1 MIVVFFKLIHNVL
14 FKFLRTD
21 EHGAFVP
28 GRRGGVQG
36 KKAIIFSNKILLKD
50 ELQATMAKEKTYSTK
65 ERKEMVT
72 IQLFERDKS
81 IVLTSLSQ
89 DHQETEVR

>member
-1 MIVVFFKLIHNVL
+1 
-14 FKFLRTD
+14 
-21 EHGAFVP
+21 
-28 GRRGGVQG
+28 
-36 KKAIIFSNKILLKD
+36 
-50 ELQATMAKEKTYSTK
+50 MAKEKTYSTK
-65 ERKEMVT
+65 ERKERVT